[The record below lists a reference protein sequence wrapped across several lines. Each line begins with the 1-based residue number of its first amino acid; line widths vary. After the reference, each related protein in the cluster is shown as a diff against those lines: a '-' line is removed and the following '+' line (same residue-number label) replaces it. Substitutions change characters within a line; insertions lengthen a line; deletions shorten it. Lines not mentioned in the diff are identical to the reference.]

1 MFVYTIPVLV
11 RFFEK
16 RESIS
21 RPNKERFSYRPFHKG
36 QERLLIG
43 TYFYNLRFFF
53 EKGRRG
59 HIDTYFVKFFCRILI
74 RDFTETDNILP
85 FAAPIDFTG
94 SFFLKSGLKVR

>member
-1 MFVYTIPVLV
+1 MMAFIITSMLTSLQGPGG
-11 RFFEK
+11 R
-16 RESIS
+16 
-21 RPNKERFSYRPFHKG
+21 KERFSYRPFHKG

-59 HIDTYFVKFFCRILI
+59 HIDTNFVKFFSRILI